1 MVYVIIIAVIAFIA
15 YNAFKGNADIANVK
29 KYGGL
34 RNKYA
39 TLINKIMSRNSQ
51 YRLEEK
57 NSNNILLTNTG
68 MVFRLIEI
76 DKKLQVTW
84 NWHAFGSNKVYK
96 LQWNFNEF
104 QNQDE
109 MYAIIDKDVTVQ
121 NFIDDGMTK
130 QQAEDWLEISR
141 AENESEQK
149 RLVNTFLKK
158 YPELWS
164 KITG

>member
-15 YNAFKGNADIANVK
+15 YKAFKGNADIKNVN

-39 TLINKIMSRNSQ
+39 ILINEIMARNSQ
-51 YRLEEK
+51 YRLVEK
-57 NSNNILLTNTG
+57 NSNNIQLTNTG

-84 NWHAFGSNKVYK
+84 NWRAFGTNKVYK
-96 LQWNFNEF
+96 LQWYFEEF

-109 MYAIIDKDVTVQ
+109 MYAIINKDVTVQ
-121 NFIDDGMTK
+121 NFMDDGMTK
-130 QQAEDWLEISR
+130 QQAEDWLKISR
-141 AENESEQK
+141 SNNEVEQE
-149 RLVNTFLKK
+149 RLVNSFSKK
-158 YPELWS
+158 YPALWS